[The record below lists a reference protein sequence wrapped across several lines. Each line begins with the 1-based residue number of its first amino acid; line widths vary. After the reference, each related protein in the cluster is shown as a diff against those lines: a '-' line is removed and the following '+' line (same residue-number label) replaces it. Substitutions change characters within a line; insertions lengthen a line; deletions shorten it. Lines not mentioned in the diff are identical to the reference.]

1 MCKEE
6 LNSLFADDVIVHVD
20 ILNGIHTHTH
30 THTSSK
36 NCELSFQY
44 TKSIYKKKLYSYIM
58 Q

>member
-30 THTSSK
+30 TQAPRTVNWVSSTQ
-36 NCELSFQY
+36 NQY
-44 TKSIYKKKLYSYIM
+44 TKRNYIPI
-58 Q
+58 